1 MTGRTRMAKSN
12 EAQPARELGMNHN
25 RRLEALLTQV
35 SQDVEAAESQ
45 DGLVKAIEQVK
56 AFNGPLAFNHTRQK
70 VIAIVA
76 LLVALLTGG
85 YQYYVYRHLSAPVVI
100 LMVILGLCAA
110 GLFFYIW
117 RKSSRIRALAE
128 RLYQRDLLFD
138 NDMRELGD
146 ELPTLE
152 KQLFSNFYE
161 FNRGN
166 HSRELSAGYEGRYQG
181 KTHALSYHFYHFH
194 YVDKRTESYTDSKGN
209 RRTRTVYDHY
219 HRYGIVLPFRFVSRL
234 AIVGKSVSGLRGS
247 DYQPS
252 SNRFNKLFK
261 VIADTEMTAARFLK
275 PTVVL
280 ACEEAANNFSELNLE
295 FNGQAQLC
303 MSFANSAVISGRQQ
317 HDFASPDAF
326 IDEVKGHNSLPELQR
341 ALDFIHT
348 LMVYSD
354 SNFKKDEE

>member
-1 MTGRTRMAKSN
+1 MAKSD
-12 EAQPARELGMNHN
+12 ETRPVGPLETNHN
-25 RRLEALLTQV
+25 RRLAELLAQV
-35 SQDVEAAESQ
+35 SQAVEAAESQ
-45 DGLVKAIEQVK
+45 DGLVAAIERVR
-56 AFNGPLAFNHTRQK
+56 AFDGPLAFNHTRPK
-70 VIAIVA
+70 LVACLA
-76 LLVALLTGG
+76 LLAAALVGG
-85 YQYYVYRHLSAPVVI
+85 YQYYAYRHLSAPVVI
-100 LMVILGLCAA
+100 LMVIFGLCAV
-110 GLFFYIW
+110 GLFIYMW

-146 ELPTLE
+146 ELPQLE

-166 HSRELSAGYEGRYQG
+166 YSRELSAGYEGRYQG
-181 KTHALSYHFYHFH
+181 ATHAISYHFYHFH
-194 YVDKRTESYTDSKGN
+194 YVDKRTEVSTDSKG
-209 RRTRTVYDHY
+209 RVRTRTVYDHY
-219 HRYGIVLPFRFVSRL
+219 DRYGIMLPFRYVSHL
-234 AIVGKSVSGLRGS
+234 AIIGKSVSGLKGS
-247 DYQPS
+247 DYKPS

-280 ACEEAANNFSELNLE
+280 ACEEAANGFSALNLE
-295 FNGQAQLC
+295 FNAQAQLC
-303 MSFANSAVISGRQQ
+303 MSFDNRSVISGQQQ

-326 IDEVKGHNSLPELQR
+326 IEEVRGHNALPELQR

-354 SNFKKDEE
+354 SNFRKDEE